1 MESMAMSGPES
12 TDLEAQR
19 AELEAVLRS
28 EEFARAPTLAH
39 LLSYLCEKRFAGQLH
54 QIKEYSVGVEV
65 FHRGAAFDQNS
76 DSIVR
81 VEANRLRKRLAA
93 YYAGAGAP
101 HRLHITIPL
110 GQYVPEFELAAPQPG
125 EGTQPPA
132 DLPAPGQVEAGSAA
146 TGQVERW
153 FRLSGRRTRWF
164 ATAGA
169 VLLLGLGC
177 ALLIFRPIK
186 QTAPA
191 AVPNQPSAA
200 PEESQLGPP
209 VGEEVRILAGSG
221 RSFVDHAG
229 KLWNADAW
237 FSGGTAVQ
245 SSVLHIWRTQNPG
258 FYRTSRQGQF
268 SYAIPLKKGI
278 YELRLHF
285 AETVYDPESTGTG
298 GEGSRIMTV
307 RANGRPLL
315 ARFDIVADAGAS
327 RTADVKVFTDIQP
340 AADGLL
346 HLDFSGEDGKQAILS
361 AIEILPG
368 FRGHIRPVRVL
379 ARQTPYYSND
389 SHWWSPDNYFEGG
402 QLAAYATPVKGTDDP
417 ELYETERW
425 GNFSYAIPVSPGRY
439 SVSLLF
445 AARHGDW
452 DESSSPAGENR
463 APVAHVFNVFCN
475 GNVLLKNFDLAR
487 EAGQTDVVVRR
498 FTGLEPNAQGKL
510 ILNFVPVEGYATVTG
525 IEVLPQ

>member
-1 MESMAMSGPES
+1 MAMEGPES
-12 TDLEAQR
+12 TDLAAQR
-19 AELEAVLRS
+19 AELEAVLHS

-65 FHRGAAFDQNS
+65 FHRGASFDQNS

-93 YYAGAGAP
+93 YYAGAGAS

-110 GQYVPEFELAAPQPG
+110 GQYVPEFESAAPLASAVPPPPSDLPEPGQPG
-125 EGTQPPA
+125 IE
-132 DLPAPGQVEAGSAA
+132 SAA
-146 TGQVERW
+146 TRPAEPW

-164 ATAGA
+164 AAALA

-177 ALLIFRPIK
+177 AWLVLFQTK
-186 QTAPA
+186 QVPPA
-191 AVPNQPSAA
+191 AVSNQPSELPA
-200 PEESQLGPP
+200 ESQLGPP
-209 VGEEVRILAGSG
+209 VGEEVRILAGAG

-245 SSVLHIWRTQNPG
+245 SAVLNIWRTQNPG

-298 GEGSRIMTV
+298 GEGSRLMTV
-307 RANGRPLL
+307 RANGRTLL
-315 ARFDIVADAGAS
+315 TRFDIVADAGGS

-346 HLDFSGEDGKQAILS
+346 HLEFLGDDGKQAILS
-361 AIEILPG
+361 AVEVLPG
-368 FRGHIRPVRVL
+368 FRGRIRPVRVL

-425 GNFSYAIPVSPGRY
+425 GNFSYAIPVAPGKY

-463 APVAHVFNVFCN
+463 APVAHIFNVFCN
-475 GNVLLKNFDLAR
+475 GNILLKNFDLAR
-487 EAGQTDVVVRR
+487 EAGQTDVAVRR

-525 IEVLPQ
+525 IEVLPE

>member
-1 MESMAMSGPES
+1 MAMESPES
-12 TDLEAQR
+12 AGLEAQR
-19 AELEAVLRS
+19 AELEAVLHS
-28 EEFARAPTLAH
+28 EEFTRAPTLAH

-54 QIKEYSVGVEV
+54 QIKEYSIGLEV
-65 FHRGAAFDQNS
+65 FNRGASFDQNS

-93 YYAGAGAP
+93 YYAGPGAT
-101 HRLHITIPL
+101 HRLHIAIPV
-110 GQYVPEFELAAPQPG
+110 GQYVPEFESATPPP
-125 EGTQPPA
+125 EEEPPPPA
-132 DLPAPGQVEAGSAA
+132 EPPAPDRIAIDGAA
-146 TGQVERW
+146 TPRVEPR
-153 FRLSGRRTRWF
+153 FGLSGRRWWWLAAALTVLILG
-164 ATAGA
+164 AGG
-169 VLLLGLGC
+169 VFLTH
-177 ALLIFRPIK
+177 RQIK
-186 QTAPA
+186 QNPPA
-191 AVPNQPSAA
+191 VMSNQPRAL

-209 VGEEVRILAGSG
+209 MGEEIRILAGAS

-229 KLWNADAW
+229 KLWSADAW
-237 FSGGTAVQ
+237 YSGGTMVQ
-245 SSVLHIWRTQNPG
+245 SAVLHIWRTQSPG

-278 YELRLHF
+278 YELHLQF
-285 AETVYDPESTGTG
+285 AETVYDPESSATG

-307 RANGRPLL
+307 RANGKTLL
-315 ARFDIVADAGAS
+315 ARFDVVADAGAS

-346 HLDFSGEDGKQAILS
+346 HLDFSGEDGKPAVLS

-425 GNFSYAIPVSPGRY
+425 GNFSYAMPVAPGKY

-452 DESSSPAGENR
+452 DESSSSSGENR
-463 APVAHVFNVFCN
+463 APVAHIFNVFCN
-475 GNVLLKNFDLAR
+475 GNVLLKDFDLAK
-487 EAGQTDVVVRR
+487 EAGQTDVVVRK

-510 ILNFVPVEGYATVTG
+510 LLNFVPVEGYATVTG